1 MLRMIA
7 ESSHLQIIPPEGYD
21 KRISFHD
28 PRIEQ
33 EASRMRRIGIR
44 YVPSANGTRSTRALS
59 GNIGSYAA
67 DSMVSRC
74 GPPTPPPARA
84 ADSDTGHRYCSPRR
98 ASVRQGGFPTIG
110 TVSEGAVFRPE
121 PHGGK
126 DLGGA
131 VITMATKRA

>member
-7 ESSHLQIIPPEGYD
+7 ETSHLQIIPPEGYD

-74 GPPTPPPARA
+74 GPPTPPSARA
-84 ADSDTGHRYCSPRR
+84 ADSDTLDP
-98 ASVRQGGFPTIG
+98 G
-110 TVSEGAVFRPE
+110 TVRPSVPVYDKPVSRPRVHPNSEAGLR
-121 PHGGK
+121 
-126 DLGGA
+126 
-131 VITMATKRA
+131 

>member
-84 ADSDTGHRYCSPRR
+84 ADSDTGDP
-98 ASVRQGGFPTIG
+98 G
-110 TVSEGAVFRPE
+110 TVRPGVPAYDKPVSRPE
-121 PHGGK
+121 CVRARRCAVGK
-126 DLGGA
+126 PF
-131 VITMATKRA
+131 ATTRG

>member
-7 ESSHLQIIPPEGYD
+7 ESSHLLIIPPEGYD

-59 GNIGSYAA
+59 GNIGSFPPGRLPQRA
-67 DSMVSRC
+67 DIARGARNGDAHLRFLCVS
-74 GPPTPPPARA
+74 
-84 ADSDTGHRYCSPRR
+84 
-98 ASVRQGGFPTIG
+98 AS
-110 TVSEGAVFRPE
+110 
-121 PHGGK
+121 
-126 DLGGA
+126 
-131 VITMATKRA
+131 

>member
-7 ESSHLQIIPPEGYD
+7 ETSHLQIIPPEGYD

-44 YVPSANGTRSTRALS
+44 YVPSANGTRSTQALS

-67 DSMVSRC
+67 DSMVRRC

-84 ADSDTGHRYCSPRR
+84 ADSDTLDP
-98 ASVRQGGFPTIG
+98 G
-110 TVSEGAVFRPE
+110 TVRPSV
-121 PHGGK
+121 PVYDKPVSRPRSCMHAPAPLPFK
-126 DLGGA
+126 RC
-131 VITMATKRA
+131 ATGWE